1 MVWIGTKCGEM
12 KLFWSQCAKM
22 SSGEPIF
29 GQKMEQ
35 NGGLLKMG
43 ILGSDPSKE
52 VRQVLQVVGSD
63 SSLRN
68 SFLRRSSNYP
78 ITISVQQVM

>member
-1 MVWIGTKCGEM
+1 MRRNETFLVTMCKNE
-12 KLFWSQCAKM
+12 LRRADFR
-22 SSGEPIF
+22 P
-29 GQKMEQ
+29 KMEQ

-43 ILGSDPSKE
+43 ILGSDTSKE